1 MCVVTL
7 KSIELGEETPA
18 SAYLEP
24 ENGNGAIQ
32 DGGHKF
38 LRWPVRAAAAGTCV
52 GWGGSV
58 DDVSFDGPLDHLLVV
73 ARS

>member
-38 LRWPVRAAAAGTCV
+38 LRWPVRAAAAGTC
-52 GWGGSV
+52 GQRPRAV